1 MTKNASEGTKCLN
14 SKTFTMGKSDRCLT
28 YSSLIMSNERFH
40 NENEKKRIAWHGGRY
55 IPGFNSMQGK
65 ILYRNQPRRIDIIGK
80 YGNVAHEKLRRTG
93 GCERQRI
100 FLSIDSRIFLSID
113 SRIFLLMDSRIFLS
127 IDSRILCLEPLEN
140 ELSLL
145 VKGEAVRLENV

>member
-1 MTKNASEGTKCLN
+1 
-14 SKTFTMGKSDRCLT
+14 
-28 YSSLIMSNERFH
+28 MSNERFH

-145 VKGEAVRLENV
+145 VKGEAVRLENVWGEEGLQVLDANLAGSVTVKKKEHRVRFKYI